1 MKRKERRTLH
11 LNHHFE
17 CYSNREE
24 YWLYCSHPQA
34 AEDELPRKCISAIT
48 SSESL
53 RKDKVERTSSCS
65 ANSRDFNASKWFF
78 FRSRVCL
85 ACARFLSR
93 LRSTAFRKTIWSS
106 IMYSMPQSALPLFKF
121 VVFGILITIFFLIAS
136 FKLLV
141 RILHSKLRKNKYFLL
156 FSLRAQWDGGTVNV
170 VKATNRDYRVTLQA
184 LPSTSIPISRVHN
197 PEKLRWRSI
206 TSLPGPQPAD

>member
-1 MKRKERRTLH
+1 
-11 LNHHFE
+11 
-17 CYSNREE
+17 
-24 YWLYCSHPQA
+24 
-34 AEDELPRKCISAIT
+34 
-48 SSESL
+48 
-53 RKDKVERTSSCS
+53 
-65 ANSRDFNASKWFF
+65 
-78 FRSRVCL
+78 
-85 ACARFLSR
+85 
-93 LRSTAFRKTIWSS
+93 
-106 IMYSMPQSALPLFKF
+106 MYSMPQSALPLFKF